1 MWDNG
6 FHGGK
11 TATHKRRREMNQIHV
26 DIEIEVARAI
36 AAAIIT
42 RDGMDANEAKAIIAL
57 KRHLRRA
64 VREHDAKQAAIVDTR
79 MREILAGPR
88 SSLDQFI

>member
-1 MWDNG
+1 M
-6 FHGGK
+6 
-11 TATHKRRREMNQIHV
+11 IHV
-26 DIEIEVARAI
+26 DLHIEVARAI
-36 AAAIIT
+36 AQAIII
-42 RDGMDANEAKAIIAL
+42 RDGMPANEAQAIIAL

-64 VREHDAKQAAIVDTR
+64 VREHDALQAAIVDTQ